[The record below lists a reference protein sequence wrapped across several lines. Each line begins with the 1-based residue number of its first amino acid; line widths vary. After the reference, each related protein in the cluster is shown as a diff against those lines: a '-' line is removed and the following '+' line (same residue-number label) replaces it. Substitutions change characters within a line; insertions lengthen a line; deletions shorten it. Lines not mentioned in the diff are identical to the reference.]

1 MIPFTGRCPLRQF
14 VRNKPRPVGLKV
26 FVITSSSGLVLDF
39 EIYQG
44 HTTPLLNLELGLG
57 PAVVMTL
64 VKTIPQGSFVF
75 FDRYFS
81 TVPLLEKLL
90 SLGIEGTGT
99 IVANSLGGIEV
110 DCKEDLNLKRGQ
122 CSEYVSEDK
131 KLVLVEWQ
139 DTKKVLMAS
148 TCFGAS
154 PTADVK
160 RWSKKDNQFI
170 DVPCPPVVVNY
181 NKCMGALMF
190 LTS

>member
-1 MIPFTGRCPLRQF
+1 M
-14 VRNKPRPVGLKV
+14 
-26 FVITSSSGLVLDF
+26 
-39 EIYQG
+39 
-44 HTTPLLNLELGLG
+44 
-57 PAVVMTL
+57 
-64 VKTIPQGSFVF
+64 
-75 FDRYFS
+75 
-81 TVPLLEKLL
+81 LEKLL

-99 IVANSLGGIEV
+99 IVANRLGGIEV

-181 NKCMGALMF
+181 NKCMGGVDVFNQLMEYYRTF
-190 LTS
+190 FKTRKWTWKVILHFIDFAVVNSHLLYIKTQKPIKY